1 MSNSTWIL
9 IAFVLYF
16 GGIVLVAT
24 RFRKSKNLSD
34 YFLGGRTLNPWV
46 GALSAQASDMSG
58 WLLMGLP
65 GAIYAFGT
73 GRAWIAVG
81 LILGTAINWIFV
93 AKRLRRYTIVAGNAF
108 TLPQY
113 LENRFEDKSH
123 AIKLSAA
130 AFFAVFFTIYVASGF
145 VAGGTFLPQIFD
157 ISYQTAVLTVAAI
170 IVAYTLIGGFLAV
183 SWIDS
188 FQGILML
195 TAILFLPII
204 FLFSMGSWGDFTA
217 GIPGGYF
224 DLFSDGQGGRITAVS
239 IISDMA
245 WGLGYFG
252 MPHILVRLM
261 AIRSEK
267 EVSKSAAI
275 AIVWVVLA
283 LGAAVMTGLIGAAFL
298 PELANRETVFI
309 DMIYAL
315 FLAPGSVIAIPIIGG
330 LFLCGIFGAIKS
342 TADSQLLVA
351 SSAIT
356 GDLYAVANKKASDKT
371 LLWFSRAAVLAVT
384 LVALWIALDAYDP
397 ALGGPNRSTGVMV
410 LVAMAWA
417 GFGAAFGPL
426 VLLSLFWKR
435 TNKVGAVLGILSGGL
450 TVIFWQYLPVIDG
463 ATLGA
468 HTGLYSLV
476 PGFALSFVMV
486 ILGSFIGKAPS
497 AEMLKDF
504 ETASQ
509 PLAE

>member
-1 MSNSTWIL
+1 MSNNTWIL
-9 IAFVLYF
+9 IAFILYF
-16 GGIVLVAT
+16 GGIVFVAT
-24 RFRKSKNLSD
+24 RFRNAKNLSE

-81 LILGTAINWIFV
+81 LILGTAINWLFV

-113 LENRFEDKSH
+113 LENRFHDKSH
-123 AIKLSAA
+123 AIKVSAGI
-130 AFFAVFFTIYVASGF
+130 FFAVFFTIYVASGF
-145 VAGGTFLPQIFD
+145 VAGGTFLPQVFG

-170 IVAYTLIGGFLAV
+170 IVVYTLIGGFLAI
-183 SWIDS
+183 SWIDA

-195 TAILFLPII
+195 TAILVLPLI
-204 FLFSMGSWGDFTA
+204 FLFSMGGWADFTA

-224 DLFSDGQGGRITAVS
+224 DLLSDGQGGRITAVS

-267 EVSKSAAI
+267 EVSKSAVI
-275 AIVWVVLA
+275 AIVWVILA
-283 LGAAVMTGLIGAAFL
+283 LGAAVMTGLIGSAFL
-298 PELANRETVFI
+298 PGLANRETVFI
-309 DMIYAL
+309 DMIREL
-315 FLAPGSVIAIPIIGG
+315 FLSPTAFIAIPFLGG
-330 LFLCGIFGAIKS
+330 FFLCGIFGAIKS

-356 GDLYAVANKKASDKT
+356 GDLYHVINKKAKDKQ
-371 LLWFSRAAVLAVT
+371 LVWISRAAVLLVT

-435 TNKVGAVLGILSGGL
+435 TTKQAAALGIIVGGL
-450 TVIFWQYLPVIDG
+450 TVIVWQYANIINGV
-463 ATLGA
+463 TLGA

-476 PGFALSFVMV
+476 PGFALSFVTIV
-486 ILGSFIGKAPS
+486 VVSLLTKAPS
-497 AEMLKDF
+497 DEILKEF
-504 ETASQ
+504 EIAGK